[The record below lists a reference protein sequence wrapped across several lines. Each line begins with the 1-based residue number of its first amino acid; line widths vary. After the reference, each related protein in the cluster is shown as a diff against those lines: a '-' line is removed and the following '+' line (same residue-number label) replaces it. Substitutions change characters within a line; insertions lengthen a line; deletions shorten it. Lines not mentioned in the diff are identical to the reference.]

1 MLYLPIS
8 LFILFSSSST
18 IILVS
23 VLSCFYSILHNFIIC
38 PPRRFYS
45 LLLNFIIFAPH
56 SWIPSL
62 STILIFPQLLL
73 ILFYPPPPQFLLFS
87 LLNLDFPPPPQ
98 FCYFPSS
105 TSTSSC
111 ILYIFPSTN
120 TSTSYRPYIDPTSTL
135 HRPYID
141 PTSTLTKTLN
151 IFIPSSSYSST
162 SSSFL
167 LFSLLNVFIPSS
179 FTTTT
184 TSTTFLLFPSTTTT
198 FLGYRNNRFCPDTN
212 PYISNV
218 TQQCRIV
225 IFGA

>member
-1 MLYLPIS
+1 MFYLPLSLFNFIASSIFLFPSPQFYYFPSSMFLFPPPQFYYFPSSFLNSLPLHNIS
-8 LFILFSSSST
+8 LS
-18 IILVS
+18 
-23 VLSCFYSILHNFIIC
+23 H
-38 PPRRFYS
+38 
-45 LLLNFIIFAPH
+45 
-56 SWIPSL
+56 
-62 STILIFPQLLL
+62 LLL
-73 ILFYPPPPQFLLFS
+73 ILFLSSSFTMFTFFPRQSLFPSSSTILFFPLPPPPPYLF
-87 LLNLDFPPPPQ
+87 
-98 FCYFPSS
+98 
-105 TSTSSC
+105 
-111 ILYIFPSTN
+111 YIFFHPQIH
-120 TSTSYRPYIDPTSTL
+120 RPPIDPTSTP

-141 PTSTLTKTLN
+141 PTSTPHRPHIDPTKTLN
-151 IFIPSSSYSST
+151 VFIPSSSYSST

-198 FLGYRNNRFCPDTN
+198 FVGYRNNRFCPDTN

>member
-1 MLYLPIS
+1 MFYLPLS
-8 LFILFSSSST
+8 LF
-18 IILVS
+18 
-23 VLSCFYSILHNFIIC
+23 NFIA
-38 PPRRFYS
+38 
-45 LLLNFIIFAPH
+45 LLNFF
-56 SWIPSL
+56 IPF
-62 STILIFPQLLL
+62 STI
-73 ILFYPPPPQFLLFS
+73 LLFS
-87 LLNLDFPPPPQ
+87 LLNVFIPSSTIFIIFPPQ
-98 FCYFPSS
+98 CFLFPSF
-105 TSTSSC
+105 TSTSSF

-151 IFIPSSSYSST
+151 VFIPSSSYSST

-179 FTTTT
+179 FITTT

-198 FLGYRNNRFCPDTN
+198 FVGYRNNPFCPDTN

>member
-23 VLSCFYSILHNFIIC
+23 VLSCFYSILHNFIIF

-62 STILIFPQLLL
+62 SIILIFPHLLL
-73 ILFYPPPPQFLLFS
+73 ILFYPPHSQFLLFS
-87 LLNLDFPPPPQ
+87 LLDLHFSPPPQ
-98 FCYFPSS
+98 FYYFPSS
-105 TSTSSC
+105 TSTSSF

-151 IFIPSSSYSST
+151 VFIPSSSYSST

-198 FLGYRNNRFCPDTN
+198 FVGYRNNRFCPDTN